1 MGFSHQFP
9 IKNEMCRIATGFREI
24 AQVGLSEATVDRA
37 LLQRLA
43 GRKYLVDVFM
53 QAPHGCRMHST
64 GDGRPRCRR
73 WHLRWSAAASSETG
87 SVPKM
92 VETLDKIGARG
103 SHGVIDGS
111 HQLLVDLH
119 SGRCGS
125 CAASGPFGSRSARRR

>member
-1 MGFSHQFP
+1 VP
-9 IKNEMCRIATGFREI
+9 DRYRVREI
-24 AQVGLSEATVDRA
+24 AQQVGLSEATVDRA
-37 LLQRLA
+37 PLQRLA

-53 QAPHGCRMHST
+53 QAPQRFSNAF
-64 GDGRPRCRR
+64 DRRWRPRCRR

-125 CAASGPFGSRSARRR
+125 CAASGPFGSRSARLR